1 MNIHHFNM
9 SLALVLNLF
18 YFDKVK
24 KKMNKMLQGF
34 A

>member
-1 MNIHHFNM
+1 MIWT
-9 SLALVLNLF
+9 STTLALVLNLF

-24 KKMNKMLQGF
+24 KKMNEMLQGF